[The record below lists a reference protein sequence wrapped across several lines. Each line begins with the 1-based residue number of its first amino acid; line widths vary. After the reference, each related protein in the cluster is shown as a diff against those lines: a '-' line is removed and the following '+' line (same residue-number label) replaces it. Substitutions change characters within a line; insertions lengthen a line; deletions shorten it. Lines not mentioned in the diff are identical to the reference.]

1 MKKRS
6 IIVIL
11 SIVLVVSFIFSGCST
26 SKSSDNAAASTAPEK
41 GSITINYSTW
51 ASDGEA
57 AYEGMKHFKTIVEER
72 SEGVIV
78 VNLFPS
84 NQAGKTEEQFE
95 QVSMNTLQMMSSGQP
110 GSTKLEYLSL
120 PYLVE
125 DNAQFS
131 AVLNSEIGKQFNN
144 EIIEEKG
151 VFNIDILP
159 RTPRIVS
166 CNNEINVPADFA
178 GVKLRVPE
186 RDYYVK
192 TFEAFGANST
202 PMDMGEV
209 YSAIQTGVV
218 SGQEN
223 PIETI
228 VSYGFQNICDY
239 LIITNHIVKPAFVAI
254 NNNFYNSL
262 APEYQKLIAD
272 ACAEAREYA
281 EKYMDEQMSEY
292 YKTCTDAGMT
302 IIEPDLAP
310 FKEATQNVRDELGVK
325 AWGEDGYKQ
334 ILEIIANNK

>member
-6 IIVIL
+6 FAIILCIVLMSSLIL
-11 SIVLVVSFIFSGCST
+11 SGCGNASNTDGSG
-26 SKSSDNAAASTAPEK
+26 AGEAPKK

-57 AYEGMKHFKTIVEER
+57 AYEGMKEFKKIVEER

-110 GSTKLEYLSL
+110 GSSELEYLSL
-120 PYLVE
+120 PYLM
-125 DNAQFS
+125 DNNAQFT
-131 AVLNSEIGKQFNN
+131 AVLNSEIGKKFNQKV
-144 EIIEEKG
+144 IDEKG

-166 CNNEINVPADFA
+166 INQEINSPSDFA
-178 GVKLRVPE
+178 GVKIRVPE

-192 TFEAFGANST
+192 TFEAFGANPT

-228 VSYGFQNICDY
+228 VSYGFQNINKY

-254 NNNFYNSL
+254 NNEFYNGL
-262 APEYQKLIAD
+262 KPEYQQLIKD

-281 EKYMDEQMSEY
+281 ESYMNEQMTNY
-292 YKTCTDAGMT
+292 YKTCTDANMT

-310 FKEATQNVRDELGVK
+310 FKEATQGVRDELGVK

-334 ILEIIANNK
+334 ILEIIGNNK

>member
-1 MKKRS
+1 MKKTNYV
-6 IIVIL
+6 VIL
-11 SIVLVVSFIFSGCST
+11 CILLAASVIFTGCSS
-26 SKSSDNAAASTAPEK
+26 SKSSTPEASAAPEK
-41 GSITINYSTW
+41 GSIKINYSTW

-57 AYEGMKHFKTIVEER
+57 SYEGMKLFKKIVEEK

-95 QVSMNTLQMMSSGQP
+95 QVSMNTLQMMSSGNP
-110 GSTKLEYLSL
+110 GSQKLEYLSL
-120 PYLVE
+120 PYLM
-125 DNAQFS
+125 DNNAQFS
-131 AVLNSEIGKQFNN
+131 AVINSEIGKKFNQ
-144 EIIEEKG
+144 EIIDEKG

-166 CNNEINVPADFA
+166 CNNKVNVPADFK
-178 GVKLRVPE
+178 GMKIRVPE

-192 TFEAFGANST
+192 TFEAFGANPT

-254 NNNFYNSL
+254 NNDFYKSL
-262 APEYQKLIAD
+262 SPEYQQLITE
-272 ACAEAREYA
+272 ACKEAREYA
-281 EKYMDEQMSEY
+281 EKYMNEQMSNY

-302 IIEPDLAP
+302 IIEPDLTP
-310 FKEATQNVRDELGVK
+310 FKEATQGVRDELGVK

-334 ILEIIANNK
+334 ILEIIANN